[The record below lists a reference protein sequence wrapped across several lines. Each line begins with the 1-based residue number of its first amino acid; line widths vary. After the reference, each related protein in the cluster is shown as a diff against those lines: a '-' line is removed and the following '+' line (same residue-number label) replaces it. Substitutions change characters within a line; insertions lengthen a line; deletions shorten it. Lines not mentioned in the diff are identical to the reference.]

1 MALLVRA
8 TVTSDPIFITELCS
22 LVSDESCGAVVIFT
36 GDVRNH
42 DGGKQ
47 VATLTYEIHPTA
59 PDQLKSIAQSVIDGR
74 DVVKVAVA
82 HRYGEI
88 PIGETAFAIAVSA
101 HHRQNAFDACSV
113 LVDEIKAKLPIWKH
127 QVFIDGSDEWVN
139 TA

>member
-1 MALLVRA
+1 MAEVVRADVTTQTIEVEQLAALVRDNRA
-8 TVTSDPIFITELCS
+8 
-22 LVSDESCGAVVIFT
+22 GAVVVFS

-42 DGGKQ
+42 DGGKE

-59 PDQLKSIAQSVIDGR
+59 NEQIAIITDALLRQR
-74 DVVKVAVA
+74 DVIKVALS

-88 PIGETAFAIAVSA
+88 AIGETAFAVAVSA
-101 HHRQNAFDACSV
+101 VHREAAFETCSA

-127 QVFIDGSDEWVN
+127 QRFTDGTDEWVN

>member
-8 TVTSDPIFITELCS
+8 AVTIDPISITELCA
-22 LVSDESCGAVVIFT
+22 LISDESCGAVVTFT

-42 DGGKQ
+42 DGGKP

-59 PDQLKSIAQSVIDGR
+59 PDQIKIIAQSVIDGR
-74 DVVKVAVA
+74 DVMKVAVA

-88 PIGETAFAIAVSA
+88 PIGETAFAVAVSA
-101 HHRQNAFDACSV
+101 YHRQSAFDACSA

-127 QVFIDGSDEWVN
+127 QLFADGTDEWVN

>member
-1 MALLVRA
+1 MPELILAS
-8 TVTSDPIFITELCS
+8 VTSDEISIDNLIN
-22 LVSDESCGAVVIFT
+22 LVRDEDCGAVVAFT

-59 PDQLKSIAQSVIDGR
+59 PEQIKIIAQSVIDGC
-74 DVVKVAVA
+74 DVVKVALA
-82 HRYGEI
+82 HRFGEI
-88 PIGETAFAIAVSA
+88 PMGDTAFAVAVSA
-101 HHRQNAFDACSV
+101 HHRQSAFDVCSA

-127 QVFIDGSDEWVN
+127 QVFVDGTDEWVN